1 MPDAGVGSNQRVDLW
16 LWYARIAKSRTLAQ
30 NLVGRGK
37 VRVNRAKIDKTST
50 LVKIGDVLTV
60 VLGPTVR
67 SLEILAIG
75 VRRGPA
81 PEAQLLYRDLSPAA
95 PRATIGAKPG
105 EGVEPNSATA
115 VRSEGTG
122 RPTKRERRQII
133 KFKERSSL

>member
-1 MPDAGVGSNQRVDLW
+1 MPDAGVGSNQRVDQW
-16 LWYARIAKSRTLAQ
+16 LWHARITKSRTLAQ

-37 VRVNRAKIDKTST
+37 VRLNRAKIDKAST
-50 LVKIGDVLTV
+50 LVKAGDVLTV

-81 PEAQLLYRDLSPAA
+81 TEAQLLYRDLTPAPLTA
-95 PRATIGAKPG
+95 IGAKSA
-105 EGVEPNSATA
+105 EGIERNSATA
-115 VRSEGTG
+115 VRSEGSG

-133 KFKERSSL
+133 KFKDRSSL